1 MLYDATKLT
10 LVQSHICGRF
20 LNPSRLQLP
29 RVRTTWM
36 LVDELMWDT
45 TASGVRASDE
55 SGVCQWCRHPQRLQ
69 EPPPRRQFW
78 SNGAEHGGCRAPW
91 PQWPQ
96 DASAADTC
104 DNSMVDLAQALQTDA
119 DPDPPPP
126 PELQLHQRTSSPSP
140 WRYSGGQL
148 PVSTSLAVHYNADH
162 SRVSGCSP
170 I

>member
-1 MLYDATKLT
+1 
-10 LVQSHICGRF
+10 
-20 LNPSRLQLP
+20 
-29 RVRTTWM
+29 M
-36 LVDELMWDT
+36 LVDELVWEASDT
-45 TASGVRASDE
+45 RAPDE
-55 SGVCQWCRHPQRLQ
+55 SGAATCQWCRHPQSLP
-69 EPPPRRQFW
+69 EPPPRREFW

-96 DASAADTC
+96 GASAADTC
-104 DNSMVDLAQALQTDA
+104 DNSMIDLAQALQTDA

>member
-1 MLYDATKLT
+1 
-10 LVQSHICGRF
+10 
-20 LNPSRLQLP
+20 
-29 RVRTTWM
+29 M

-45 TASGVRASDE
+45 TASDVRASDE

-69 EPPPRRQFW
+69 KPPPRREFW
-78 SNGAEHGGCRAPW
+78 SDGAEHGSGRAPW

-96 DASAADTC
+96 DASAEDAS
-104 DNSMVDLAQALQTDA
+104 DNSMIDLAQALQAADPDPDPPPPQTDA

-126 PELQLHQRTSSPSP
+126 PELQLERTSSPSP

-162 SRVSGCSP
+162 RRVRGCSP